1 MALDHD
7 TSLSRPGAAT
17 ESPQRKTSLP
27 RSMAA
32 RSRQGGTGIVEGTRT
47 TVEERTT
54 SPGLAI
60 PPIRI
65 PEVTQGLGPD
75 HPIGQGLVWVHPDLR
90 LHQMVASGRQR
101 GIGVAEAL

>member
-1 MALDHD
+1 MWTTFLPTDRRAPSAAVMALDHD

-65 PEVTQGLGPD
+65 PEVAQGLGPV
-75 HPIGQGLVWVHPDLR
+75 HPIGHGRLR
-90 LHQMVASGRQR
+90 R
-101 GIGVAEAL
+101 GKVRS